1 MCCMH
6 KLNVVF
12 IVLLNDINKA
22 KCFQI
27 NYTNT
32 IRCKL
37 VEEIF

>member
-6 KLNVVF
+6 KCCVYV
-12 IVLLNDINKA
+12 VLLIDINKT
-22 KCFQI
+22 KCVVHVK
-27 NYTNT
+27 TNT